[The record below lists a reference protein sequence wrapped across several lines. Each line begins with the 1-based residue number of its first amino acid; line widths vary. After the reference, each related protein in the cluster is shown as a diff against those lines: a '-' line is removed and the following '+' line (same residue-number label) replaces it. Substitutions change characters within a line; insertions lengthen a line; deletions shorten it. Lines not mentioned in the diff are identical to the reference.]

1 MGSFGTENFR
11 SLIFFIFWLFT
22 EFSRLRD
29 RGVVRHLASERHAR
43 RSICRSSATRLLQ
56 QARRTASHAGRPCAG
71 FGNLVEAPALRI
83 VDLAR
88 PLGYHDGFR
97 RLASVRLIGPQGS
110 GEARLAVQHFTQRV
124 GTSTTHH
131 VVLPNPRRRLQ
142 GRALTRLTMSRRFG
156 RTKREEVDAMQ
167 VKETVAYVLN
177 HEFQISVPA
186 SDLDAK
192 ADARL
197 VDLKDKV
204 RLNGFRPGK
213 VPVSHLKKVYGRS
226 VMAETVEQTIRDT
239 NSQIFSERGF
249 RLATEPKV
257 TMPTEEKAVE
267 DILTGKSDLTYTVAI
282 EVVPAIQLADFK
294 SFSVEK
300 PVADVTDADVDE
312 AIKRIADQN
321 RGYTAKAEGAKAE
334 TGDRVT
340 ISFKG
345 TIDGTPF
352 DGGTGENIQV
362 VIGAGQF
369 IPGFEEQLVGIA
381 AGETRNL
388 KVSFPKNY
396 MSEKLAG
403 QPAEFE
409 TTATAIEA
417 PQGVEIND
425 EFAKTL
431 GLESLDKLKQAARE
445 RLTAEYAG
453 ATRQRVKRTL
463 LDRLDEA
470 HQFEAPPTLIDEEF
484 NLMWNSI
491 KAEMES
497 GGKTFADENTTEEAS
512 QEEYRKIADRR
523 VRLGLVLSEIGEK
536 NKITVTDDEVSRA
549 VIERARQMPGREKE
563 VWDYYRSNA
572 NALAQLRAP
581 IYEDKVV
588 DFILELAN
596 VTEKKVTR
604 EDLFKDDEAE
614 KSAA

>member
-1 MGSFGTENFR
+1 
-11 SLIFFIFWLFT
+11 
-22 EFSRLRD
+22 
-29 RGVVRHLASERHAR
+29 
-43 RSICRSSATRLLQ
+43 
-56 QARRTASHAGRPCAG
+56 
-71 FGNLVEAPALRI
+71 
-83 VDLAR
+83 
-88 PLGYHDGFR
+88 
-97 RLASVRLIGPQGS
+97 
-110 GEARLAVQHFTQRV
+110 
-124 GTSTTHH
+124 
-131 VVLPNPRRRLQ
+131 
-142 GRALTRLTMSRRFG
+142 
-156 RTKREEVDAMQ
+156 MQ
-167 VKETVAYVLN
+167 VTETLAEGLK

-197 VDLKDKV
+197 VDLKEKV

-226 VMAETVEQTIRDT
+226 VMAETIDQTIRDT
-239 NSQIFSERGF
+239 NSQIFTERGF
-249 RLATEPKV
+249 RLATEPKI
-257 TMPTEEKAVE
+257 TMPTEQKDVE
-267 DILTGKSDLTYTVAI
+267 DILTGKSDLTYTVSI
-282 EVVPAIQLADFK
+282 EVVPPIQLADFK

-300 PVADVTDADVDE
+300 PVAEVTDADIDE
-312 AIKRIADQN
+312 AIKRIADQS
-321 RGYTAKAEGAKAE
+321 RAFGAKGEGAKAD

-345 TIDGTPF
+345 SINGTPF
-352 DGGTGENIQV
+352 DGGTGENIPV
-362 VIGAGQF
+362 TIGSNAF
-369 IPGFEEQLVGIA
+369 IPGFEEQLLGMA
-381 AGETRNL
+381 AGETRTL

-396 MSEKLAG
+396 ASEQLAG

-409 TTATAIEA
+409 TTATLIEA
-417 PQGVEIND
+417 PQDTEIND

-431 GLESLDKLKQAARE
+431 GLESLHALKQAARE
-445 RLTAEYAG
+445 RLTTEFAG
-453 ATRQRVKRTL
+453 ATRRRVKRLL
-463 LDRLDEA
+463 LDRLDES
-470 HQFEAPPTLIDEEF
+470 HQFEAPPSLVEEEF
-484 NLMWNSI
+484 DLMWKSI

-497 GGKTFADENTTEEAS
+497 SGKTFADEDTTEEAAK
-512 QEEYRKIADRR
+512 EEYRKIADRR

-536 NKITVTDDEVSRA
+536 NKITVTDDEVGRA

-604 EDLFKDDEAE
+604 DDLYKDEDAE

>member
-1 MGSFGTENFR
+1 
-11 SLIFFIFWLFT
+11 
-22 EFSRLRD
+22 
-29 RGVVRHLASERHAR
+29 
-43 RSICRSSATRLLQ
+43 
-56 QARRTASHAGRPCAG
+56 
-71 FGNLVEAPALRI
+71 
-83 VDLAR
+83 
-88 PLGYHDGFR
+88 
-97 RLASVRLIGPQGS
+97 
-110 GEARLAVQHFTQRV
+110 
-124 GTSTTHH
+124 
-131 VVLPNPRRRLQ
+131 
-142 GRALTRLTMSRRFG
+142 
-156 RTKREEVDAMQ
+156 MQ
-167 VKETVAYVLN
+167 VTETLTEGLK

-197 VDLKDKV
+197 VDLKHKV

-226 VMAETVEQTIRDT
+226 VMAETIDQTIRDT
-239 NSQIFSERGF
+239 NSQIFTERGF
-249 RLATEPKV
+249 RLATEPKI
-257 TMPTEEKAVE
+257 TMPTEQKAVE
-267 DILTGKSDLTYTVAI
+267 DILTGKSDLTYTVSI

-300 PVADVTDADVDE
+300 PVAEVTDADVDE

-321 RGYTAKAEGAKAE
+321 RAFAAKGEGVKAE

-345 TIDGTPF
+345 TINGTPF

-362 VIGAGQF
+362 TIGSNSF
-369 IPGFEEQLVGIA
+369 IPGFEEQLLGIA
-381 AGETRNL
+381 AGETRTL

-396 MSEKLAG
+396 ASEKLAG

-409 TTATAIEA
+409 TTATLIEA
-417 PQGVEIND
+417 PQDTRIDD

-431 GLESLDKLKQAARE
+431 GLESLDKLKEAARE
-445 RLTAEYAG
+445 RLAAEFAG
-453 ATRQRVKRTL
+453 ATRQRVKRML

-470 HQFEAPPTLIDEEF
+470 HRFEAPPSLIEEEF

-497 GGKTFADENTTEEAS
+497 SGKTFADEDTTEEAAK
-512 QEEYRKIADRR
+512 EEYRKIADRR

-563 VWDYYRSNA
+563 VWDYYRNNA

-604 EDLFKDDEAE
+604 EDLYKDDEAE
-614 KSAA
+614 QSAA

>member
-1 MGSFGTENFR
+1 
-11 SLIFFIFWLFT
+11 
-22 EFSRLRD
+22 
-29 RGVVRHLASERHAR
+29 
-43 RSICRSSATRLLQ
+43 
-56 QARRTASHAGRPCAG
+56 
-71 FGNLVEAPALRI
+71 
-83 VDLAR
+83 
-88 PLGYHDGFR
+88 
-97 RLASVRLIGPQGS
+97 
-110 GEARLAVQHFTQRV
+110 
-124 GTSTTHH
+124 
-131 VVLPNPRRRLQ
+131 
-142 GRALTRLTMSRRFG
+142 
-156 RTKREEVDAMQ
+156 MQ
-167 VKETVAYVLN
+167 VTETLAEGLK
-177 HEFQISVPA
+177 HEFQINVPA

-226 VMAETVEQTIRDT
+226 VMAETIDQTIRDT
-239 NSQIFSERGF
+239 NSQIFTERGF
-249 RLATEPKV
+249 RLATEPKI
-257 TMPTEEKAVE
+257 TMPTEQKAVD
-267 DILTGKSDLTYTVAI
+267 DILAGKSDLTYTVSI
-282 EVVPAIQLADFK
+282 EVVPPINLADFK

-300 PVADVTDADVDE
+300 PVAEVTDADVDE
-312 AIKRIADQN
+312 AIKRIASQN
-321 RGYTAKAEGAKAE
+321 RTFAAKGEGAKAE

-345 TIDGTPF
+345 TINGTPF

-362 VIGAGQF
+362 TIGSNTF
-369 IPGFEEQLVGIA
+369 IPGFEEQLLGIA
-381 AGETRNL
+381 AGETRTL

-396 MSEKLAG
+396 ASDKLAG

-409 TTATAIEA
+409 TTATLIEA
-417 PQGVEIND
+417 PQETEIND

-431 GLESLDKLKQAARE
+431 GLESLDKLKEAARE
-445 RLTAEYAG
+445 RLAVEFAS
-453 ATRQRVKRTL
+453 ATRQRVKRML
-463 LDRLDEA
+463 LDRLDES
-470 HQFEAPPTLIDEEF
+470 HRFEAPPSLIEEEF
-484 NLMWNSI
+484 GLMWNSI

-497 GGKTFADENTTEEAS
+497 SGKTFADEETTEEAA

-563 VWDYYRSNA
+563 VWDYYRNNT

-604 EDLFKDDEAE
+604 EDLYKDDEAE
-614 KSAA
+614 TTA

>member
-1 MGSFGTENFR
+1 
-11 SLIFFIFWLFT
+11 
-22 EFSRLRD
+22 
-29 RGVVRHLASERHAR
+29 
-43 RSICRSSATRLLQ
+43 
-56 QARRTASHAGRPCAG
+56 
-71 FGNLVEAPALRI
+71 
-83 VDLAR
+83 
-88 PLGYHDGFR
+88 
-97 RLASVRLIGPQGS
+97 
-110 GEARLAVQHFTQRV
+110 
-124 GTSTTHH
+124 
-131 VVLPNPRRRLQ
+131 
-142 GRALTRLTMSRRFG
+142 
-156 RTKREEVDAMQ
+156 MQ
-167 VKETVAYVLN
+167 VTETLAQGLK

-192 ADARL
+192 AGARL

-226 VMAETVEQTIRDT
+226 VMAETIDQTIRDT
-239 NSQIFSERGF
+239 NSQIFTERGF
-249 RLATEPKV
+249 RLATEPKI
-257 TMPTEEKAVE
+257 TMPTEQKAVE
-267 DILTGKSDLTYTVAI
+267 DILAGKSDLTYTVSI
-282 EVVPAIQLADFK
+282 EVVPAISLADFK
-294 SFSVEK
+294 SFAVEK
-300 PVADVTDADVDE
+300 PVAEVTEADIDE

-321 RGYTAKAEGAKAE
+321 RSFAAKGEGARAE
-334 TGDRVT
+334 NGDRVT

-362 VIGAGQF
+362 TIGSNTF
-369 IPGFEEQLVGIA
+369 IPGFEEQLLGIA
-381 AGETRNL
+381 AGETRTL

-396 MSEKLAG
+396 ASEKLAG

-409 TTATAIEA
+409 TTATLIEA
-417 PQGVEIND
+417 PQESKIDD
-425 EFAKTL
+425 EFAKAL
-431 GLESLDKLKQAARE
+431 GLESLDKLKEAMRE
-445 RLTAEYAG
+445 RLTAEFAG
-453 ATRQRVKRTL
+453 ATRQRVKRML
-463 LDRLDEA
+463 LDRLDES
-470 HQFEAPPTLIDEEF
+470 HKFEAPPSLIEEEF

-497 GGKTFADENTTEEAS
+497 SGKTFADEDTTEEAAR
-512 QEEYRKIADRR
+512 EEYHTIADRR

-563 VWDYYRSNA
+563 VWDYYRNNV

-596 VTEKKVTR
+596 VSEKKVTR
-604 EDLFKDDEAE
+604 EELFKDDEAE

>member
-1 MGSFGTENFR
+1 LTLSG
-11 SLIFFIFWLFT
+11 
-22 EFSRLRD
+22 
-29 RGVVRHLASERHAR
+29 
-43 RSICRSSATRLLQ
+43 
-56 QARRTASHAGRPCAG
+56 
-71 FGNLVEAPALRI
+71 VEA
-83 VDLAR
+83 
-88 PLGYHDGFR
+88 
-97 RLASVRLIGPQGS
+97 GP
-110 GEARLAVQHFTQRV
+110 
-124 GTSTTHH
+124 
-131 VVLPNPRRRLQ
+131 
-142 GRALTRLTMSRRFG
+142 SR
-156 RTKREEVDAMQ
+156 KKIDAMQ
-167 VKETVAYVLN
+167 VTETLN
-177 HEFQISVPA
+177 EGLKHEFQISVSA

-192 ADARL
+192 ADAKL

-239 NSQIFSERGF
+239 NSQIFTERGF

-267 DILTGKSDLTYTVAI
+267 DILTGKSDLTYTVSI

-294 SFSVEK
+294 SFTVEK
-300 PVADVTDADVDE
+300 PIVEVTASDVDE

-321 RGYTAKAEGAKAE
+321 RPFAAKPEGAKAE

-345 TIDGTPF
+345 SIGGTPF
-352 DGGTGENIQV
+352 EGGTGENIPL
-362 VIGAGQF
+362 VIGSGQF
-369 IPGFEEQLVGIA
+369 IPGFEEQMIGVA
-381 AGETRNL
+381 AGETRTL

-396 MSEKLAG
+396 ASEKLAG
-403 QPAEFE
+403 QAAEFE
-409 TTATAIEA
+409 TTATLIEA
-417 PQGVEIND
+417 PQETKIDD

-431 GLESLDKLKQAARE
+431 GLESLDKLKEAARE
-445 RLTAEYAG
+445 RLVAEFAG
-453 ATRQRVKRTL
+453 ATRQRVKRML
-463 LDRLDEA
+463 LDRLDET
-470 HQFEAPPTLIDEEF
+470 HRFEAPPSLVEEEF
-484 NLMWNSI
+484 NLMWSSI

-497 GGKTFADENTTEEAS
+497 SGKTFADEDTTEEAAKT
-512 QEEYRKIADRR
+512 EYHGIADRR

-563 VWDYYRSNA
+563 VWDYYRNNA

-604 EDLFKDDEAE
+604 EELLKEDDE

>member
-1 MGSFGTENFR
+1 
-11 SLIFFIFWLFT
+11 
-22 EFSRLRD
+22 
-29 RGVVRHLASERHAR
+29 
-43 RSICRSSATRLLQ
+43 
-56 QARRTASHAGRPCAG
+56 
-71 FGNLVEAPALRI
+71 
-83 VDLAR
+83 
-88 PLGYHDGFR
+88 
-97 RLASVRLIGPQGS
+97 
-110 GEARLAVQHFTQRV
+110 
-124 GTSTTHH
+124 
-131 VVLPNPRRRLQ
+131 
-142 GRALTRLTMSRRFG
+142 
-156 RTKREEVDAMQ
+156 MQ
-167 VKETVAYVLN
+167 VTETLAEGLK
-177 HEFQISVPA
+177 HEFQVSVPA

-226 VMAETVEQTIRDT
+226 VMAETIDQTIRDA
-239 NSQIFSERGF
+239 NSQIFTERGF
-249 RLATEPKV
+249 RLATEPKI
-257 TMPTEEKAVE
+257 TMPTEEKEVE
-267 DILTGKSDLTYTVAI
+267 NILTGKSDLTYTVSI
-282 EVVPAIQLADFK
+282 EVVPAIALADFK
-294 SFSVEK
+294 SFTVEK
-300 PVADVTDADVDE
+300 PVVEVTDADVDE

-321 RGYTAKAEGAKAE
+321 KSYAVKGEGARAE
-334 TGDRVT
+334 NGDRVT

-345 TIDGTPF
+345 TIDGAPF
-352 DGGTGENIQV
+352 DGGTGEGIQV

-369 IPGFEEQLVGIA
+369 IPGFEEQLIGIA

-396 MSEKLAG
+396 ASEKLAG

-409 TTATAIEA
+409 TTATVIEA
-417 PQGVEIND
+417 PQETEIND

-431 GLESLDKLKQAARE
+431 GLESLDKLKEAARE
-445 RLTAEYAG
+445 RLAAEFAG
-453 ATRQRVKRTL
+453 ATRQRVKRML
-463 LDRLDEA
+463 LDRLDES
-470 HQFEAPPTLIDEEF
+470 HRFEAPPSLVEEEF

-497 GGKTFADENTTEEAS
+497 SGKTFADEDTTEEAAK
-512 QEEYRKIADRR
+512 EEYHKIADRR

-536 NKITVTDDEVSRA
+536 NKISVTDDEVSRA

-563 VWDYYRSNA
+563 VWDYYRNNN

-604 EDLFKDDEAE
+604 EDLYKDDEAE

>member
-1 MGSFGTENFR
+1 
-11 SLIFFIFWLFT
+11 
-22 EFSRLRD
+22 
-29 RGVVRHLASERHAR
+29 
-43 RSICRSSATRLLQ
+43 
-56 QARRTASHAGRPCAG
+56 
-71 FGNLVEAPALRI
+71 
-83 VDLAR
+83 
-88 PLGYHDGFR
+88 
-97 RLASVRLIGPQGS
+97 
-110 GEARLAVQHFTQRV
+110 
-124 GTSTTHH
+124 
-131 VVLPNPRRRLQ
+131 
-142 GRALTRLTMSRRFG
+142 
-156 RTKREEVDAMQ
+156 MQ
-167 VKETVAYVLN
+167 VTETLAEGLK
-177 HEFQISVPA
+177 HEFQISVSA

-226 VMAETVEQTIRDT
+226 VMAETIDQTIRDT
-239 NSQIFSERGF
+239 NSQIFTERGF

-257 TMPTEEKAVE
+257 TMPTEQKAVE
-267 DILTGKSDLTYTVAI
+267 DILTGKSDLIYTVSI
-282 EVVPAIQLADFK
+282 EVVPPIQLADFK
-294 SFSVEK
+294 GFTVEK
-300 PVADVTDADVDE
+300 PVAEVTDADVDE

-321 RGYTAKAEGAKAE
+321 RAFAAKGGGAKAE
-334 TGDRVT
+334 AGDRVT

-345 TIDGTPF
+345 TINGTPF
-352 DGGTGENIQV
+352 EGGTGEGIQV
-362 VIGAGQF
+362 TIGSNTF
-369 IPGFEEQLVGIA
+369 IPGFEEQLLGIA
-381 AGETRNL
+381 AGETRTL

-396 MSEKLAG
+396 GSEKLAG

-409 TTATAIEA
+409 TTATLIEA
-417 PQGVEIND
+417 PRDTAIND
-425 EFAKTL
+425 DFAKTL
-431 GLESLDKLKQAARE
+431 GLESLDKLKEAARE
-445 RLTAEYAG
+445 RLTAEFAG

-463 LDRLDEA
+463 LDRLDES
-470 HQFEAPPTLIDEEF
+470 HRFEAPPSLVDEEF

-497 GGKTFADENTTEEAS
+497 SGKTFADEDTTEEAAK
-512 QEEYRKIADRR
+512 EEYRKIADRR

-563 VWDYYRSNA
+563 VWDYYRNNA

-604 EDLFKDDEAE
+604 EDLYRDDEAE

>member
-1 MGSFGTENFR
+1 
-11 SLIFFIFWLFT
+11 
-22 EFSRLRD
+22 
-29 RGVVRHLASERHAR
+29 
-43 RSICRSSATRLLQ
+43 
-56 QARRTASHAGRPCAG
+56 
-71 FGNLVEAPALRI
+71 
-83 VDLAR
+83 
-88 PLGYHDGFR
+88 
-97 RLASVRLIGPQGS
+97 
-110 GEARLAVQHFTQRV
+110 
-124 GTSTTHH
+124 
-131 VVLPNPRRRLQ
+131 
-142 GRALTRLTMSRRFG
+142 
-156 RTKREEVDAMQ
+156 MQ
-167 VKETVAYVLN
+167 VTETLAEGLK

-192 ADARL
+192 ADVRL

-204 RLNGFRPGK
+204 RINGFRPGK

-239 NSQIFSERGF
+239 NSQIFTERGF

-257 TMPTEEKAVE
+257 TMPTDEKAVD
-267 DILTGKSDLTYTVAI
+267 DILSGKSDLTYTVSI
-282 EVVPAIQLADFK
+282 EVVPPIQLADFK
-294 SFSVEK
+294 SFTVEK
-300 PVADVTDADVDE
+300 PVVEVTDTDVDE

-321 RGYTAKAEGAKAE
+321 RTYAAKGDGAKAE

-352 DGGTGENIQV
+352 DGGTGEGIQV

-369 IPGFEEQLVGIA
+369 IPGFEEQLTGIA
-381 AGETRNL
+381 AGETRTL

-396 MSEKLAG
+396 ASEQLAG
-403 QPAEFE
+403 KAAEFE
-409 TTATAIEA
+409 TTATAVEA
-417 PQGVEIND
+417 PQDTQIDD

-431 GLESLDKLKQAARE
+431 GLESLDKLKEAARE
-445 RLTAEYAG
+445 RLTAEFAG
-453 ATRQRVKRTL
+453 TTRQRVKRML
-463 LDRLDEA
+463 LDRLDET
-470 HQFEAPPTLIDEEF
+470 HRFEAPPSLVEEEF
-484 NLMWNSI
+484 KLMWNSI

-497 GGKTFADENTTEEAS
+497 GGKTFADEDTTEQAAE
-512 QEEYRKIADRR
+512 EEYRKIADRR

-549 VIERARQMPGREKE
+549 VIERARSMPGREKE
-563 VWDYYRSNA
+563 VWDYYRNNA

-604 EDLFKDDEAE
+604 EELFKEDDE